1 MDIDAAE
8 ASDSAQ
14 DPPEASV
21 PPEDPD
27 AETADPEVGH
37 KTSNTHLFM
46 TSRLKIQCL
55 WPIPQLFQSTV

>member
-14 DPPEASV
+14 DPPEASA

-37 KTSNTHLFM
+37 QTSIIHLFW
-46 TSRLKIQCL
+46 TSCRTIQR
-55 WPIPQLFQSTV
+55 F